1 MTEYIMNTAL
11 IRNANIYAP
20 DPLGNG
26 DILIIND
33 KIVAIGSDLRVPDWA
48 PDAVELDAHGCIV
61 TPGLID
67 GHVHITGGGGEAGFH
82 TQVPPLPLSVPIS
95 GGVTTIGGLLGT
107 DGVTRHVDNVLAK
120 ACSLEEEG
128 LSTFIMTGG
137 YPLPSPTLT
146 GSVQRDFACVQKVR
160 GAKIAIADHRVA
172 PVSVQQLAAL
182 ATDARVGGMLRGIV
196 GMLVIHI
203 GASAEGLSRI
213 FELLEQCPYLA
224 RHLIVTHINRSPL
237 VFGQSEELA
246 RRGGFMDVSSG
257 LNAQTLG
264 PDCLKPSTAIARAIK
279 DGVPVEHILMSSDGY
294 GSAARYD
301 NNGNVDGLVA
311 SDLHTLAGEFRDM
324 VRIENL
330 PVETALLPITRNV
343 AKAFSLHPSKGQ
355 LSPGSDADIVIWDA
369 ELRPHSLFARGRLL
383 LCEGQLLQKGTFE
396 I

>member
-1 MTEYIMNTAL
+1 MNIAI

-26 DILIIND
+26 DILIVND
-33 KIVAIGSDLRVPDWA
+33 KIAAIGPNLTLPDWA
-48 PDAVELDAHGCIV
+48 HDPVELDAEGHMV

-67 GHVHITGGGGEAGFH
+67 GHVHITGGGGEAGFN
-82 TQVPPLPLSVPIS
+82 TQVPPLPLSVPVT

-107 DGVTRHVDNVLAK
+107 DSVTRHVDNVLAK

-146 GSVQRDFACVQKVR
+146 GSVQRDFACVHKVR
-160 GAKIAIADHRVA
+160 GAKVAIADHRVA
-172 PVSVQQLAAL
+172 PVTAQQLAAL

-213 FELLEQCPYLA
+213 FEALEQCPYLG
-224 RHLIVTHINRSPL
+224 RHIIATHINRSPL
-237 VFGQSEELA
+237 AFSQSEELA
-246 RRGGFMDVSSG
+246 RKGGFMDISSG
-257 LNAQTLG
+257 LNEQTLG
-264 PDCLKPSTAIARAIK
+264 PDCLKPSTAIARAVK

-301 NNGNVDGLVA
+301 DNGNVDGLVA
-311 SDLHTLAGEFRDM
+311 SDLHTLANEFRDL
-324 VRIENL
+324 VLTENMA
-330 PVETALLPITRNV
+330 VETALLPVTRNV
-343 AKAFSLHPSKGQ
+343 AKAFSLYPTKGE
-355 LSPGSDADIVIWDA
+355 LAPGNDADILIWDT
-369 ELRPHSLFARGRLL
+369 ELRPYSLFARGMLMM
-383 LCEGQLLQKGTFE
+383 CEGNLLRHGTFE
-396 I
+396 N

>member
-1 MTEYIMNTAL
+1 MNTAI

-26 DILIIND
+26 DILIVND
-33 KIVAIGSDLRVPDWA
+33 KIAAIGPDLSLPEWA
-48 PDAVELDAHGCIV
+48 GDAVELDAKGRIV

-82 TQVPPLPLSVPIS
+82 TQVPPLPLSVPIT

-137 YPLPSPTLT
+137 YPLPSPTIT
-146 GSVQRDFACVQKVR
+146 GAVQRDFACVHKVR

-172 PVSVQQLAAL
+172 PVSARQLAAL

-213 FELLEQCPYLA
+213 FEVLEQCPYLG
-224 RHLIVTHINRSPL
+224 RHLIATHINRSPL
-237 VFGQSEELA
+237 AFEQSEELA

-264 PDCLKPSTAIARAIK
+264 PDCLKPSAAIARALK

-301 NNGNVDGLVA
+301 DNGNVDGLVA

-324 VRIENL
+324 VRLEGL
-330 PVETALLPITRNV
+330 PVETALLPVTRNV
-343 AKAFSLHPSKGQ
+343 AKAFSLHPAKGQ
-355 LSPGSDADIVIWDA
+355 LAPGSDADILVWD
-369 ELRPHSLFARGRLL
+369 EDLRPNSVFARGALL
-383 LCEGQLLQKGTFE
+383 LREGNLLRKGTFE
-396 I
+396 A